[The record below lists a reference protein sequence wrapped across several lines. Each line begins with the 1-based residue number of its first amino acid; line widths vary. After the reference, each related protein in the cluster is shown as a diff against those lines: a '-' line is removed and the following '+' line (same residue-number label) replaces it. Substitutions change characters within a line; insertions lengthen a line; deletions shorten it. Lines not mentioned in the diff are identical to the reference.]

1 MRYLLIG
8 TALALGFGAA
18 AQDAYLTNC
27 FVPRYWKANTG
38 WQVSARVRNS
48 SSSAPLYTFHVD
60 YRFNNGPVQVGNT
73 QATTG
78 ISPGQYWPYVH
89 QVPFSSAAGSGVLK
103 VWVVGGGETNP
114 SNDTLYFDV
123 KVLGAWATKSVL
135 IEQTTGTWC
144 QFCPPSDAVCNTLD
158 ADPLI
163 VVASHHEND
172 QFTSASSAAYWAPY
186 VVGYTPAGLM
196 EQGEFGGLPVDA
208 QYTLWQERADMRKMG
223 VSPASV
229 VVTPV
234 LDLATRELTVDAA
247 VAFEAA
253 VPGTYTL
260 NAYVLEDQVHAPQ
273 TGAGADYVH
282 MQIVRE
288 VLGGADGTTG
298 VIPASPAAGTT
309 YTHQYTT
316 QVPEGWDAAN
326 LRVAVMISEHGSGG
340 LWTVNVADANVLA
353 VGIVEQ
359 EDLRFSVAPNPATD
373 AVRIN
378 LPDASAV
385 RVRLIDAKGAVVLD
399 RDLRAA
405 SGSFVLDGLDAFP
418 GGLYTLR
425 VSSQGREGSHGI
437 VLH

>member
-1 MRYLLIG
+1 MRHVLFG
-8 TALALGFGAA
+8 TALALGLGSF

-27 FVPRYWKANTG
+27 YVPRYWKANTG
-38 WQVSARVRNS
+38 WEISARVRNN

-60 YRFNNGPVQVGNT
+60 YRFNNGPVQMGNW
-73 QATTG
+73 QSTTG

-89 QVPFSSAAGSGVLK
+89 QVPFSSAASSGMLK
-103 VWVVGGGETNP
+103 VWVVGTGETNTA
-114 SNDTLYFDV
+114 NDTLYFDV
-123 KVLGAWATKSVL
+123 KVLSAWATKSVL

-223 VSPASV
+223 VSPAT
-229 VVTPV
+229 VTVAPV
-234 LDLATRELTVDAA
+234 LDLATRELTADAA
-247 VAFEAA
+247 VTFEAA
-253 VPGTYTL
+253 ASGSFTL
-260 NAYVLEDQVHAPQ
+260 NAYVLEDNVHAPQ
-273 TGAGADYVH
+273 TGAGDDYVH

-288 VLGGADGTTG
+288 VLGGADGTAG
-298 VIPASPAAGTT
+298 VIPASPAVGTA
-309 YTHQYTT
+309 YMHHYSV

-326 LRVAVMISEHGSGG
+326 LRVAVMVSEHGAGG

-353 VGIVEQ
+353 VGIGEQ
-359 EDLRFSVAPNPATD
+359 EGLRFSVAPNPVTD
-373 AVRIN
+373 ALKITMA
-378 LPDASAV
+378 DASSV
-385 RVRLIDAKGAVVLD
+385 RVRLIDAKGGVVLD
-399 RDLRAA
+399 RDLRAM

-418 GGLYTLR
+418 GGLYTLH
-425 VSSQGREGSHGI
+425 VNSQGREGSHAI